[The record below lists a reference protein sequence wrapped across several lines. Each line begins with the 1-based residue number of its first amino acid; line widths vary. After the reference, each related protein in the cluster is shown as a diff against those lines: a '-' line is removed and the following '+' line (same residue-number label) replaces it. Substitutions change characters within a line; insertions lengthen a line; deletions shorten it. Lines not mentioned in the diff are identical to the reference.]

1 MQRKS
6 GLSLP
11 APQVMQIQP
20 YSEITGVCIAKIPAN
35 THNREGGLLKP
46 SLFFSFFPPSKQAEL
61 NALLVNQALKWHVGR
76 AVAPCAALQQEC
88 YACILTFNYLKVND
102 CYLAW
107 HTCQQFTLVLLKY
120 LLCYSIKNE
129 STEAKNENIPYH
141 TTPLLPVACQ
151 LHKDLFTKRCQILIV
166 FLG

>member
-1 MQRKS
+1 MHNANEIRAFRTS
-6 GLSLP
+6 PTSNADSALLRNSWGLCS
-11 APQVMQIQP
+11 Q
-20 YSEITGVCIAKIPAN
+20 N
-35 THNREGGLLKP
+35 TCKHKQQKGWVIKNL
-46 SLFFSFFPPSKQAEL
+46 LFFFFSSSKWAEL

-76 AVAPCAALQQEC
+76 VVAPCAALQQEC

-141 TTPLLPVACQ
+141 MTPLLPVACQ
-151 LHKDLFTKRCQILIV
+151 LHKDLFTKRC
-166 FLG
+166 

>member
-6 GLSLP
+6 GLSVP
-11 APQVMQIQP
+11 APQVMQTQP
-20 YSEITGVCIAKIPAN
+20 YSGIAGVCVAKIPAN
-35 THNREGGLLKP
+35 TNNRKGGLLKT
-46 SLFFSFFPPSKQAEL
+46 SFFFFSSKWAEL

-141 TTPLLPVACQ
+141 MTLLLPVACQ
-151 LHKDLFTKRCQILIV
+151 LHKDLFTKRC
-166 FLG
+166 

>member
-1 MQRKS
+1 MHNAK
-6 GLSLP
+6 
-11 APQVMQIQP
+11 
-20 YSEITGVCIAKIPAN
+20 EIRAFLTSPTSNADSVILRNSWVCVAKIPAQ
-35 THNREGGLLKP
+35 RGWVIKKLLFC
-46 SLFFSFFPPSKQAEL
+46 LCIFSSKRAEL
-61 NALLVNQALKWHVGR
+61 NALLVNQTLKWHVGR
-76 AVAPCAALQQEC
+76 VPCAALQQEC

-141 TTPLLPVACQ
+141 MTPLLPVACQ
-151 LHKDLFTKRCQILIV
+151 LHKDFFTKRC
-166 FLG
+166 

>member
-6 GLSLP
+6 GLSLS

-20 YSEITGVCIAKIPAN
+20 HPEIAGVCVAKIPAII
-35 THNREGGLLKP
+35 HNRESWFLKHF
-46 SLFFSFFPPSKQAEL
+46 LFAKWAEL
-61 NALLVNQALKWHVGR
+61 NVLLVNQALKWHVGR
-76 AVAPCAALQQEC
+76 AMVPYAALQQEC

-129 STEAKNENIPYH
+129 STEAKNENLLYH
-141 TTPLLPVACQ
+141 VGPLLPVACQ
-151 LHKDLFTKRCQILIV
+151 LHKDLFTKRC
-166 FLG
+166 

>member
-6 GLSLP
+6 GLSLS

-20 YSEITGVCIAKIPAN
+20 YPEIVGVCVAKIPAII
-35 THNREGGLLKP
+35 HNREGCCFKILL
-46 SLFFSFFPPSKQAEL
+46 FSPFGFKWAEL
-61 NALLVNQALKWHVGR
+61 NVFLVNQALKWHVGK
-76 AVAPCAALQQEC
+76 VVVLYAALQQEY

-129 STEAKNENIPYH
+129 STEAKNENLPYH
-141 TTPLLPVACQ
+141 MVPLLPVACQ
-151 LHKDLFTKRCQILIV
+151 LHTDLSTKRC
-166 FLG
+166 